1 MLACQSCTNSHE
13 AGCRAGGEARVQERP
28 GHPETEP
35 GNHSRQ
41 GAPAQEQDTQP
52 GISLHLPTPAPHS
65 RPGRLGKAQNDLPV
79 WFCAAPRLLC
89 APCFP
94 ARTLT
99 AVDSLDARVIS
110 RFPLSPSSAGTRM
123 KTSVTF
129 WKTSQCYKVKT
140 EPRNFSAPNG
150 WHHIEQIV
158 WDQGLEEEMESA
170 GHEHTSRLFSKNP
183 GPKPRPWCS
192 NSKAPPFR
200 HPEMGR
206 CGGSPLPGP
215 TPSACF
221 LQPGDRR

>member
-1 MLACQSCTNSHE
+1 MMLACQSCTNSHE
-13 AGCRAGGEARVQERP
+13 AGCRAGGEARVQAWL

-35 GNHSRQ
+35 GNHSGQ
-41 GAPAQEQDTQP
+41 GALVREQDTQA
-52 GISLHLPTPAPHS
+52 GISLHLPTAASHS
-65 RPGRLGKAQNDLPV
+65 GPGCLGKACGELSV
-79 WFCAAPRLLC
+79 WLCAGPSLLG

-150 WHHIEQIV
+150 WHQVEQIV
-158 WDQGLEEEMESA
+158 WDQGLEEETESA
-170 GHEHTSRLFSKNP
+170 GREHAGRLSSKNP
-183 GPKPRPWCS
+183 GPKPRPRCS
-192 NSKAPPFR
+192 NNTAPP
-200 HPEMGR
+200 
-206 CGGSPLPGP
+206 LPA
-215 TPSACF
+215 T
-221 LQPGDRR
+221 QKWGDMEGLF